1 MLARMLYAHTEFVT
15 IYAKLLQ

>member
-1 MLARMLYAHTEFVT
+1 MFYAHTEFVT